1 MIKQRLDRII
11 QQQCGEENKERES
24 FENLDLIDDLELD
37 SIELMQII
45 VEVETEFGIQ
55 IDIEQY
61 GIEIF
66 SQYNQLLKFLY

>member
-1 MIKQRLDRII
+1 MR
-11 QQQCGEENKERES
+11 EENKERES
-24 FENLDLIDDLELD
+24 FENLDLIDDLELG

-66 SQYNQLLKFLY
+66 SRYNQLLKFLEEKCEENCLS

>member
-24 FENLDLIDDLELD
+24 FENLDLIDDL
-37 SIELMQII
+37 
-45 VEVETEFGIQ
+45 VETEFGIQ